1 MIQRRIVLS
10 AGLLVMAFAL
20 VGVRLLDVMVMKG
33 RVTGA
38 TAEISD
44 RPHARRADL
53 LDRNGQ
59 LLARN
64 LPVADL
70 YAEPA
75 ALKDLP
81 EADRRQDVQNLALAA
96 GVSEQR
102 LTREF

>member
-20 VGVRLLDVMVMKG
+20 VGVRLVDVMVMKG

-38 TAEISD
+38 TADIAD
-44 RPHARRADL
+44 RVQAKRADL
-53 LDRNGQ
+53 FDRNGQ

-70 YAEPA
+70 YAQPSAFERSRA
-75 ALKDLP
+75 GGARSG
-81 EADRRQDVQNLALAA
+81 ASHGRRAKRA
-96 GVSEQR
+96 
-102 LTREF
+102 